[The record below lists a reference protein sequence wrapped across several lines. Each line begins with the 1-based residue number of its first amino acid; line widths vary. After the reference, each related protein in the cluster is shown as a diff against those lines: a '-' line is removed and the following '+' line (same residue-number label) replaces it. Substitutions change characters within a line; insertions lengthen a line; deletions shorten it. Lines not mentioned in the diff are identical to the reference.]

1 MDTLDRR
8 LRREPPTLRPP
19 QRCGDRLE
27 LRGRG
32 DDLEQALALR
42 AGLDALRE
50 ELDARRADVVVRGD
64 EPEVRGGEVVR
75 VLHGDAPVPRRTE
88 DDPRQENSGT
98 TSASHESK
106 MQVQWIRLTTH
117 AFNHTLCKG
126 DLGVF
131 VG

>member
-64 EPEVRGGEVVR
+64 EPQVRGGEVVR
-75 VLHGDAPVPRRTE
+75 VLHGDAPVPSPVSLHGRRE
-88 DDPRQENSGT
+88 KEEPRSSTVVTPNS
-98 TSASHESK
+98 
-106 MQVQWIRLTTH
+106 V
-117 AFNHTLCKG
+117 
-126 DLGVF
+126 
-131 VG
+131 